1 MLGFVCIIT
10 AVGHYRST
18 PQSEQRATTSSKKDR
33 YMDLSS
39 WKYVPGA
46 RVASDGIL
54 ITPQDLKIVNQD
66 GSGGQPNPAINSGGQ
81 FIAYSDEVS
90 ISATMTA
97 AAQHA
102 EQSLRLYSQ
111 PPGIYDEWRWE
122 PPSLDIVLR
131 GNELTLKN
139 YDGTKETPDTT
150 KYPITQASLY
160 QLEIKKNRTMI
171 DVYLNNNRVT
181 SVDGRSLCATKKIW
195 FGASAASPWKL
206 IAISI
211 PNTSTARFQDSLPS
225 PKIQSSSQSLGTLM
239 ATKNKKFGTAISL
252 NPLIADVEYQKLALT
267 EFSQFTPENELK
279 AQFVHPAPHSYEF
292 GPSDLLVNIA
302 EHHAISIHGHAL
314 VFGEANPAWMQSAK
328 PELREQIMVD
338 HITSIMKHYKKSIL
352 EWDVINEPLSDND
365 ADYAD
370 GGNGLRHHIWYQAMG
385 ESYIAKA
392 LRAARLANP
401 QAKLYINDYGLEAD
415 GDRWEAMIS
424 LIARLQAD
432 NVPLDGIGFQSH
444 VYQPADHQEYAV
456 SARHMKQ
463 LESLGLSTRM
473 SEIDVHGEDQTVQ
486 AQQYTF
492 ALQAC
497 LVSVNCTSYSMWGM
511 SDAHGSTTSDHTYP
525 LEYGDDLPWDEAY
538 KPKLAVAKIREMLQ
552 AKNR

>member
-150 KYPITQASLY
+150 KYPIMQASLY
-160 QLEIKKNRTMI
+160 QLEMKKNRTML
-171 DVYLNNNRVT
+171 DLYLNNKRVA
-181 SVDGRSLCATKKIW
+181 SVDGSSLYVTKKIW
-195 FGASAASPWKL
+195 FGASAVSPWKL

-211 PNTSTARFQDSLPS
+211 PNTSKARFQDSLPS
-225 PKIQSSSQSLGTLM
+225 PKMQSSSQSLGTLM

-424 LIARLQAD
+424 LITRLQAD

-456 SARHMKQ
+456 IARHMKQ
-463 LESLGLSTRM
+463 LESLGLSTRI